1 MPLFHPYARDLI
13 LTERGEL
20 LCLAVRRRVPGAD
33 LPSWTRLAQAVR
45 QLKGMK
51 ERLDP
56 KRKVKIG
63 EGWRPWRSVA
73 SLLPWHYLHVVP
85 ADPKGR

>member
-1 MPLFHPYARDLI
+1 MPLFHRHARDLT

-20 LCLAVRRRVPGAD
+20 LYLAVRRRVPGAD

-51 ERLDP
+51 ERPDP
-56 KRKVKIG
+56 KRMMKIG

-73 SLLPWHYLHVVP
+73 SLLLGHYLHVVP
-85 ADPKGR
+85 ADSKGR